1 MFFSSDDIDA
11 KTALPQPASDV
22 DYNHSKIL
30 EIGKNFSDI
39 RDQNSQKS
47 LVSPVTTRGIASICL
62 WKNNICFSNNTKERR
77 EDFIYP
83 IEKILRSLEDV
94 YDIRTRNDGK
104 YNKSHRFLH
113 DFILRYIQTTNIGEQ
128 ETISNCIKEK
138 SFKWKI

>member
-47 LVSPVTTRGIASICL
+47 
-62 WKNNICFSNNTKERR
+62 
-77 EDFIYP
+77 
-83 IEKILRSLEDV
+83 
-94 YDIRTRNDGK
+94 
-104 YNKSHRFLH
+104 
-113 DFILRYIQTTNIGEQ
+113 
-128 ETISNCIKEK
+128 
-138 SFKWKI
+138 